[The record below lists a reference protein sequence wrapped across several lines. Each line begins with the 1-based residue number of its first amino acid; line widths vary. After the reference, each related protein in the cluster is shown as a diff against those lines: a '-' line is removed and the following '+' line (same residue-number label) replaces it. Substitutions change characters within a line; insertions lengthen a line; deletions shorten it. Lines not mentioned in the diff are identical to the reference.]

1 MMKLLWTNLKHFSIT
16 SFVLLCLALGL
27 AVVFSIDIDYGDDRR
42 AYKVGGEGPHVFFAG
57 DQMQLN
63 FIRGD
68 GETGFYLE
76 QRSLPLAAK
85 VQTQV
90 YFPLED
96 QHFALTID
104 GSSPDRRPDG
114 SFIPPPQR
122 YQDGEAILAIS
133 DIESAYKTLRDF
145 LQAHRVIDAKLN
157 WTFGKGHLVLLGD
170 MTDRGPSTTQVL
182 WLIYQ
187 LEQAARA
194 HGGTVHYI
202 LGNHEIKNLQGN
214 FQAADKKYQFVA
226 TVLGKQQI
234 DLYGENSLLG
244 RWLASKNTAELIN
257 GKLFVHG
264 GLHPKLATLN
274 YSLEDLNHIV
284 RAHYRTA
291 YFPKKDAALSDLMLS
306 TRDGPSWYRG
316 YFEADLSQAEVERTL
331 ATFGASAVVV
341 GHTPQRQVTSLFEA
355 KVFAINVRQ
364 PRDYRGSIPPRSS
377 EGLLIRDGQ
386 YFRLLDDGNAE
397 AL

>member
-1 MMKLLWTNLKHFSIT
+1 MKLLWTNLKHFTAT
-16 SFVLLCLALGL
+16 SLILLCFALGL

-42 AYKVGGEGPHVFFAG
+42 AYKVGGEGPHVFFVG
-57 DQMQLN
+57 DQMQLQ

-76 QRSLPLAAK
+76 QQSVPVRAK

-96 QHFALTID
+96 NHFSLTID
-104 GSSPDRRPDG
+104 GSSADRGPDG
-114 SFIPPPQR
+114 SFISPPLR

-145 LQAHRVIDAKLN
+145 LQAHRVIDKNLN

-187 LEQAARA
+187 LEQTARA
-194 HGGTVHYI
+194 QGGTVHYI

-226 TVLGKQQI
+226 TVLGKQQHH
-234 DLYGENSLLG
+234 LYGDNSLLG
-244 RWLASKNTAELIN
+244 RWLASKNSAELIN
-257 GKLFVHG
+257 GYLFVHG
-264 GLHPKLATLN
+264 GLHPKLAALN
-274 YSLEDLNHIV
+274 YSLEQLNNIV
-284 RAHYRTA
+284 RARYRTA
-291 YFPKKDAALSDLMLS
+291 YFPTPKAGDSAFLLS
-306 TRDGPSWYRG
+306 TRHGPSWYRG
-316 YFEADLSQAEVERTL
+316 YFDDDLTQAELEQTL
-331 ATFGASAVVV
+331 ASFGAKAVVV
-341 GHTPQRQVTSLFEA
+341 GHTPQRRVQALFDG
-355 KVFAINVRQ
+355 KVLAINVRQ

-377 EGLLIRDGQ
+377 EALLIRDGQ
-386 YFRLLDDGNAE
+386 HFRLQQDGAVH
-397 AL
+397 LL

>member
-1 MMKLLWTNLKHFSIT
+1 MKIIWMYLKHFCVT
-16 SFVLLCLALGL
+16 SALLLALALGL
-27 AVVFSIDIDYGDDRR
+27 AVMFSVDVDYGDDRR
-42 AYKVGGEGPHVFFAG
+42 AYKVGGEGPHVFMAG

-68 GETGFYLE
+68 GESGFYLE
-76 QRSLPLAAK
+76 QQSQPVTAT

-96 QHFALTID
+96 NQFALTIN

-114 SFIPPPQR
+114 SFIPPPVR

-145 LQAHRVIDAKLN
+145 LQAHRVIDSELN
-157 WTFGKGHLVLLGD
+157 WSFGKGHLVLLGD

-182 WLIYQ
+182 WFIYQ

-194 HGGTVHYI
+194 QGGTVHYI

-226 TVLGKQQI
+226 TVLGKQQP
-234 DLYGENSLLG
+234 DLYGDHSLLG

-257 GKLFVHG
+257 GQLFVHG
-264 GLHPKLATLN
+264 GLHPQLTTLN
-274 YSLEDLNHIV
+274 YSLEDLNRFV
-284 RAHYRTA
+284 RAHYRSA
-291 YFPKKDAALSDLMLS
+291 YYPKKNADASDLLLS
-306 TRDGPSWYRG
+306 TRNGPSWYRG
-316 YFEADLSQAEVERTL
+316 YFEADLTQDEVEKTL
-331 ATFGASAVVV
+331 ARFGASAVVV
-341 GHTPQRQVTSLFEA
+341 GHTPQRRVHSLFA
-355 KVFAINVRQ
+355 GKVIAINVRQ

-377 EGLLIRDGQ
+377 EGVLIRDGQ
-386 YFRLLDDGNAE
+386 YFRLQDDGSAE
-397 AL
+397 VL

>member
-1 MMKLLWTNLKHFSIT
+1 MKLIWTNLKHFSIT
-16 SFVLLCLALGL
+16 SLLLLGLALCL

-63 FIRGD
+63 IIRGD

-76 QRSLPLAAK
+76 QQTVPLTAK

-96 QHFALTID
+96 NHFALTID
-104 GSSPDRRPDG
+104 GSSPDRQPDG
-114 SFIPPPQR
+114 SFISPPLR
-122 YQDGEAILAIS
+122 YQDNEPILAIS
-133 DIESAYKTLRDF
+133 DIESAFKTLRDF
-145 LQAHRVIDAKLN
+145 LQEHQVIDQQLN

-182 WLIYQ
+182 WFIYQ

-194 HGGTVHYI
+194 QGGTVHYI

-234 DLYGENSLLG
+234 DLYGDNSLLG

-257 GKLFVHG
+257 GHLFVHG
-264 GLHPKLATLN
+264 GLHPQLVTLN
-274 YSLEDLNHIV
+274 YSLEDLNTAV

-291 YFPKKDAALSDLMLS
+291 FYPKKNAEASDLLLS

-316 YFEADLSQAEVERTL
+316 YFDADLTQTEVEKTL
-331 ATFGASAVVV
+331 AIFGANAVVV
-341 GHTPQRQVTSLFEA
+341 GHTPQRRVHSLFES
-355 KVFAINVRQ
+355 KVLAINVRQ

-386 YFRLLDDGNAE
+386 YFRLLADGSVNP
-397 AL
+397 L

>member
-1 MMKLLWTNLKHFSIT
+1 MLKLLWTNLKHFSIT
-16 SFVLLCLALGL
+16 SLILLCLALGL

-42 AYKVGGEGPHVFFAG
+42 AYKVGGEGPHVFFTG

-76 QRSLPLAAK
+76 QQSLPVAAK

-96 QHFALTID
+96 NHFALTID

-114 SFIPPPQR
+114 SFISPPQSS
-122 YQDGEAILAIS
+122 QDGEAILAIS

-182 WLIYQ
+182 WFIYQ

-194 HGGTVHYI
+194 QGGTVHYI

-244 RWLASKNTAELIN
+244 RWLASKNSAELIN
-257 GKLFVHG
+257 GHLFVHG
-264 GLHPKLATLN
+264 GLHPKLATQN
-274 YSLEDLNHIV
+274 YSLEDMNTIV
-284 RAHYRTA
+284 RANYRTA
-291 YFPKKDAALSDLMLS
+291 YFPNKAASANDLLLS
-306 TRDGPSWYRG
+306 TRYGPSWYRG
-316 YFEADLSQAEVERTL
+316 YFEADLTQAEVEKTL

-341 GHTPQRQVTSLFEA
+341 GHTPQRRVQSLFDG
-355 KVFAINVRQ
+355 KVIAINVRQ

-386 YFRLLDDGNAE
+386 YFRLLDDGSAE

>member
-1 MMKLLWTNLKHFSIT
+1 MKLLWTNLKHFSIT
-16 SFVLLCLALGL
+16 SLVLLSLALGL

-76 QRSLPLAAK
+76 QQSLPLTAK
-85 VQTQV
+85 MQTQV

-104 GSSPDRRPDG
+104 GTSPDRRPDG
-114 SFIPPPQR
+114 SFIPPLQR
-122 YQDGEAILAIS
+122 YQDGEAILSIS

-182 WLIYQ
+182 WFIYQ

-244 RWLASKNTAELIN
+244 RWLASKNSAELIN
-257 GKLFVHG
+257 GHLFVHG
-264 GLHPKLATLN
+264 GLHPKLASLN
-274 YSLEDLNHIV
+274 YRLEDVNRIV
-284 RAHYRTA
+284 RAHYRIA
-291 YFPKKDAALSDLMLS
+291 YFPKKDVVLSDLLLS

-316 YFEADLSQAEVERTL
+316 YFEADLTQAEVEKTL

-341 GHTPQRQVTSLFEA
+341 GHTPQRRVQSLFEG
-355 KVFAINVRQ
+355 KVLAINVRQ
-364 PRDYRGSIPPRSS
+364 PRDYRGSIPPRHS

-386 YFRLLDDGNAE
+386 YFRLLDDGSAD

>member
-1 MMKLLWTNLKHFSIT
+1 MQLLWTNLKHFFAT
-16 SFVLLCLALGL
+16 SLLLLCVALVL
-27 AVVFSIDIDYGDDRR
+27 AVLFSIDIDYGDDRR
-42 AYKVGGEGPHVFFAG
+42 AHKVGGEGPHVFFAG
-57 DQMQLN
+57 DQMQLQ

-68 GETGFYLE
+68 GETGFYLA
-76 QRSLPLAAK
+76 QQSLPVSAK
-85 VQTQV
+85 AHTQV

-96 QHFALTID
+96 NQFSLTIN
-104 GSSPDRRPDG
+104 GSSADRRPDG
-114 SFIPPPQR
+114 SFIPPPLR

-133 DIESAYKTLRDF
+133 DIESAYKTLRDM
-145 LQAHRVIDAKLN
+145 LQTHQVIDQELN

-194 HGGTVHYI
+194 QGGTVHYI

-214 FQAADKKYQFVA
+214 LQAADKKYHFVA
-226 TVLGKQQI
+226 TVLGRLPYELFG
-234 DLYGENSLLG
+234 DNSLLG

-257 GKLFVHG
+257 GHLFVHG

-274 YSLEDLNHIV
+274 YSLEQLNDIV

-291 YFPKKDAALSDLMLS
+291 YFPTPNAGDSEYLLS
-306 TRDGPSWYRG
+306 TRYGPSWYRG
-316 YFEADLSQAEVERTL
+316 YFDGDLTQAEVEHTL
-331 ATFGASAVVV
+331 ASFDAKAVVV
-341 GHTPQRQVTSLFEA
+341 GHTPQRRVHALFDG
-355 KVFAINVRQ
+355 KVLAINVRQ

-377 EGLLIRDGQ
+377 EALLIRDGQ
-386 YFRLLDDGNAE
+386 YFRLQQDGSAA

>member
-1 MMKLLWTNLKHFSIT
+1 MKLLWTNLKHFTVT
-16 SFVLLCLALGL
+16 SLILLCLALGL

-42 AYKVGGEGPHVFFAG
+42 AYKVGGEGPHVFFVG

-68 GETGFYLE
+68 GETGFYL
-76 QRSLPLAAK
+76 QQQSVPLGAQ

-96 QHFALTID
+96 NHFSLTIN
-104 GSSPDRRPDG
+104 GSSADRRPDG
-114 SFIPPPQR
+114 SFIAPPLR
-122 YQDGEAILAIS
+122 YQDDEAILAIS
-133 DIESAYKTLRDF
+133 DIESAYKTLRDM
-145 LQAHRVIDAKLN
+145 LQAHRVIDKELN

-194 HGGTVHYI
+194 QGGTVHYI

-226 TVLGKQQI
+226 TVLGKQQL
-234 DLYGENSLLG
+234 DLYSENSLLG

-257 GKLFVHG
+257 GHLFVHG
-264 GLHPKLATLN
+264 GLHPKLATMN
-274 YSLEDLNHIV
+274 YSLEQLNNKV
-284 RAHYRTA
+284 RANYRMA
-291 YFPKKDAALSDLMLS
+291 YFPTPKAPDSDLLLS
-306 TRDGPSWYRG
+306 TRHGPSWYRG
-316 YFEADLSQAEVERTL
+316 YFEGDLTQAEVEQTL
-331 ATFGASAVVV
+331 ASFAAKAVVV
-341 GHTPQRQVTSLFEA
+341 GHTPQRRVQALFDG
-355 KVFAINVRQ
+355 KVLAINVRQ

-377 EGLLIRDGQ
+377 EALLIRDGQ
-386 YFRLLDDGNAE
+386 YFRLQQDGSSD

>member
-1 MMKLLWTNLKHFSIT
+1 MKLIWTNLKHFSIT
-16 SFVLLCLALGL
+16 SLLLLGLALCL

-68 GETGFYLE
+68 GETGFDLE
-76 QRSLPLAAK
+76 QQTVPLTAK

-96 QHFALTID
+96 NHFALTID
-104 GSSPDRRPDG
+104 GSSPDRQPDG
-114 SFIPPPQR
+114 SFISPPLR
-122 YQDGEAILAIS
+122 YQDNEPILAIS
-133 DIESAYKTLRDF
+133 DIESAFKTLRDF
-145 LQAHRVIDAKLN
+145 LQAHQVIDQQLN

-182 WLIYQ
+182 WFIYQ

-194 HGGTVHYI
+194 QGGTVHYI

-234 DLYGENSLLG
+234 DLYGDNSLLG
-244 RWLASKNTAELIN
+244 RWLASKNSAELIN
-257 GKLFVHG
+257 GHLFVHG
-264 GLHPKLATLN
+264 GLHPRLATLN
-274 YSLEDLNHIV
+274 YSLEDLNNRV
-284 RAHYRTA
+284 RANYRTA
-291 YFPKKDAALSDLMLS
+291 YFPKKAAAASDLLLS

-316 YFEADLSQAEVERTL
+316 YFEEDLTQAEVGKTL
-331 ATFGASAVVV
+331 ATFGARAVVV
-341 GHTPQRQVTSLFEA
+341 GHTPQRRVHRLFEG
-355 KVFAINVRQ
+355 KVLAINVRQ

-377 EGLLIRDGQ
+377 EGLLIREGQ
-386 YFRLLDDGNAE
+386 YFRLLADGSANP
-397 AL
+397 L

>member
-1 MMKLLWTNLKHFSIT
+1 MKLIWSNLKHVT
-16 SFVLLCLALGL
+16 VTGLLLLCLALGL
-27 AVVFSIDIDYGDDRR
+27 AVVFSVDIDYGDDRR
-42 AYKVGGEGPHVFFAG
+42 AYKVGEEGPHVFLSG

-76 QRSLPLAAK
+76 QQNLPIGAT

-96 QHFALTID
+96 NHFRLTIN
-104 GSSPDRRPDG
+104 GSGPDRRPDG
-114 SFIPPPQR
+114 SFISPALR
-122 YQDGEAILAIS
+122 YQDDEPILAIS
-133 DIESAYKTLRDF
+133 DIESAFKTLRDF
-145 LQAHRVIDAKLN
+145 LLAQRVMDHNLN

-187 LEQAARA
+187 LEQSARA
-194 HGGTVHYI
+194 QGGTVHYI

-226 TVLGKQQI
+226 SVLGKQQL
-234 DLYGENSLLG
+234 DLYGDNSLLG
-244 RWLASKNTAELIN
+244 RWLASKNSAELIN
-257 GKLFVHG
+257 GHLFVHG
-264 GLHPKLATLN
+264 GLHPQLAKLH

-291 YFPKKDAALSDLMLS
+291 YFPKPDAGDSDYLLS
-306 TRDGPSWYRG
+306 TRHGLAWYRG
-316 YFEADLSQAEVERTL
+316 YFEANLTQADVETTL
-331 ATFGASAVVV
+331 ATFGANTVVV
-341 GHTPQRQVTSLFEA
+341 GHTPQRRVQRLFEG
-355 KVFAINVRQ
+355 KVLAINVRQ

-386 YFRLLDDGNAE
+386 YFRLADDGSTE

>member
-1 MMKLLWTNLKHFSIT
+1 MKLLWTNLKHFSIT

-76 QRSLPLAAK
+76 QQSQHLTEK
-85 VQTQV
+85 MQTQV

-133 DIESAYKTLRDF
+133 DIESAYKTLRNF

-182 WLIYQ
+182 WFIYQ

-244 RWLASKNTAELIN
+244 RWLASKNSAELIN
-257 GKLFVHG
+257 GHLFVHG
-264 GLHPKLATLN
+264 GLHPKLASLN
-274 YSLEDLNHIV
+274 YRLEDVNRIV
-284 RAHYRTA
+284 RAHYRIA
-291 YFPKKDAALSDLMLS
+291 YFPKKDVVLSDLLLS

-316 YFEADLSQAEVERTL
+316 YFEADLTQAEVEKTL
-331 ATFGASAVVV
+331 ATFGASTVVV
-341 GHTPQRQVTSLFEA
+341 GHTPQRRVHRLFDG
-355 KVFAINVRQ
+355 KVLAINVRQ

-386 YFRLLDDGNAE
+386 YFRLLDDGSAE

>member
-1 MMKLLWTNLKHFSIT
+1 MKLIWTNLKHFSIT
-16 SFVLLCLALGL
+16 SLLLLGLALCL

-57 DQMQLN
+57 DEMQLN

-76 QRSLPLAAK
+76 QQTVPLMAK

-96 QHFALTID
+96 NHFALTID
-104 GSSPDRRPDG
+104 GSSPDRQPDG
-114 SFIPPPQR
+114 SFISPPLR
-122 YQDGEAILAIS
+122 YQDNEPILAIS

-145 LQAHRVIDAKLN
+145 LQAHRVIDAQLN

-182 WLIYQ
+182 WFIYQ
-187 LEQAARA
+187 LQQAARA
-194 HGGTVHYI
+194 QGGTVHYI

-234 DLYGENSLLG
+234 DLYGDNSLLG

-257 GKLFVHG
+257 GHLFVHG
-264 GLHPKLATLN
+264 GLHPRLATLN
-274 YSLEDLNHIV
+274 YSLEDLNTIV

-291 YFPKKDAALSDLMLS
+291 FYPKKDAEASDLLLS

-316 YFEADLSQAEVERTL
+316 YFEADLTQNEVEKTL
-331 ATFGASAVVV
+331 ARFGASAVVV
-341 GHTPQRQVTSLFEA
+341 GHTPQRRVHSLFNG
-355 KVFAINVRQ
+355 KVLAINVRQ

-386 YFRLLDDGNAE
+386 YYRLLDDGSAR

>member
-1 MMKLLWTNLKHFSIT
+1 MKLLWTNLKHFSFT
-16 SFVLLCLALGL
+16 SLVLLGLALGL

-68 GETGFYLE
+68 GESGFYLE
-76 QRSLPLAAK
+76 QQTVPLTAK

-96 QHFALTID
+96 NHFALTID
-104 GSSPDRRPDG
+104 GSSPDRQPDG
-114 SFIPPPQR
+114 SFIPPPLR
-122 YQDGEAILAIS
+122 YQDNEPILAIS
-133 DIESAYKTLRDF
+133 DVESAYKTLRDF
-145 LQAHRVIDAKLN
+145 LQAHQVIDQQLN

-182 WLIYQ
+182 WFIYQ

-194 HGGTVHYI
+194 QGGTVHYI

-234 DLYGENSLLG
+234 DLYSDHSLLG

-257 GKLFVHG
+257 GHLFVHG
-264 GLHPKLATLN
+264 GLHPQLATLN
-274 YSLEDLNHIV
+274 YSLEDLNTRV
-284 RAHYRTA
+284 RANYRTA
-291 YFPKKDAALSDLMLS
+291 YFPKKAAAASDLLLS

-316 YFEADLSQAEVERTL
+316 YFDADLTQTEVEKTL
-331 ATFGASAVVV
+331 TAFDASAVVV
-341 GHTPQRQVTSLFEA
+341 GHTPQRRVHSLFNG
-355 KVFAINVRQ
+355 KVIAINVRQ

-377 EGLLIRDGQ
+377 EGLLIRDDQ
-386 YFRLLDDGNAE
+386 YFRLLADGSADP
-397 AL
+397 L

>member
-1 MMKLLWTNLKHFSIT
+1 MKLLWTNLKHFSIT
-16 SFVLLCLALGL
+16 SLVLLCLALGL

-76 QRSLPLAAK
+76 QQSLPLTAK
-85 VQTQV
+85 MQTQV

-96 QHFALTID
+96 QNFALTID
-104 GSSPDRRPDG
+104 GNSPDRRPDG

-122 YQDGEAILAIS
+122 SQDGEAILAIS
-133 DIESAYKTLRDF
+133 DIESAYKTLRNF

-182 WLIYQ
+182 WFIYQ

-244 RWLASKNTAELIN
+244 RWLASKNSAELIN
-257 GKLFVHG
+257 GHLFVHG
-264 GLHPKLATLN
+264 GLHPKLASLN
-274 YSLEDLNHIV
+274 YRLEDVNRIV
-284 RAHYRTA
+284 RAHYRIA
-291 YFPKKDAALSDLMLS
+291 YFPKKDVVLSDLLLS

-316 YFEADLSQAEVERTL
+316 YFEADLTQAEVEKTL
-331 ATFGASAVVV
+331 ATFGASTVVV
-341 GHTPQRQVTSLFEA
+341 GHTPQRRVHRLFDG
-355 KVFAINVRQ
+355 KVLAINVRQ

-386 YFRLLDDGNAE
+386 YFRLLDDGSAE